1 MIKPFKNFIMTFD
14 SHRDLAIPTDQHRDF
29 ALPRVDSLAQDCGC
43 PCDEQRCFDPAEQSN
58 FQVRKLSVS
67 NQLHLDYPR
76 AIQAAV

>member
-1 MIKPFKNFIMTFD
+1 MTFV

-43 PCDEQRCFDPAEQSN
+43 PCDAQRCLYPAEQSN
-58 FQVRKLSVS
+58 FQARKLSVS